1 MLQNLLLNK
10 KGIKM
15 RQFFIPASL
24 LVLYLAQQHN
34 AQSENQLNYN
44 IVNVQAEATRQV
56 SNDLMNA
63 VLLLNEVTNNLPSS
77 LHKLRS

>member
-1 MLQNLLLNK
+1 
-10 KGIKM
+10 M
-15 RQFFIPASL
+15 RQFFIPAIALSAL
-24 LVLYLAQQHN
+24 FSSTVF

-63 VLLLNEVTNNLPSS
+63 TLYIERSNKQPLNSQ
-77 LHKLRS
+77 HKLRN

>member
-1 MLQNLLLNK
+1 
-10 KGIKM
+10 M
-15 RQFFIPASL
+15 RQFFIPAIALSAL
-24 LVLYLAQQHN
+24 FSSAVF

-63 VLLLNEVTNNLPSS
+63 TLYIERSNKQPA
-77 LHKLRS
+77 KLATQITQLMNQATALTRK